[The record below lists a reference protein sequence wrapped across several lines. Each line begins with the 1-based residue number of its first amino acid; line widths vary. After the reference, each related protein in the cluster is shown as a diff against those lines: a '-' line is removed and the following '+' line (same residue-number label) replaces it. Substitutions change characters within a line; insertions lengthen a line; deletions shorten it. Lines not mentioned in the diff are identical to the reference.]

1 MRTTEQKETGEMLM
15 PHPHA
20 APPQHRSA
28 GTPGTW
34 AKDHDLPLWGK
45 GTNAP
50 DSAGCSLT
58 VGEMNFFT
66 AAEYTSQCT

>member
-1 MRTTEQKETGEMLM
+1 MRGM
-15 PHPHA
+15 PEDY
-20 APPQHRSA
+20 SV
-28 GTPGTW
+28 
-34 AKDHDLPLWGK
+34 DWGL
-45 GTNAP
+45 NAP